1 MTRQVGEELAQA
13 VALGIARFVAEI
25 AGRHLVGLI
34 AYDQVP
40 VTVARLQLL
49 LHLLVARELV
59 EAGDDEVGFEE
70 PVAAAGGFELVIG
83 EDLEGQLEAPVEL
96 ILPLFGQ
103 RARTDDQAALEVAA
117 GDQLLDQQ
125 AAMIVLPAPGS
136 SASRKRSGER
146 GSIAS

>member
-1 MTRQVGEELAQA
+1 MEVFLFAVVGRSRHQQEVTGQVGEELAQA
-13 VALGIARFVAEI
+13 VALGIAQFVAEI

-40 VTVARLQLL
+40 VTVARLQFLL
-49 LHLLVARELV
+49 DLLVAREFV
-59 EAGDDEVGFEE
+59 EAGDHEIGFEE
-70 PVAAAGGFELVIG
+70 PVAGAGGFELVVG

-117 GDQLLDQQ
+117 GDHLL
-125 AAMIVLPAPGS
+125 
-136 SASRKRSGER
+136 
-146 GSIAS
+146 